1 MLKKIL
7 IANRGEIAVRIIRA
21 CRELGIRTVAVYSE
35 IDKNSLHKEL
45 ADEAVCIGPAPS
57 NKSYLNVKA
66 IIEAACLTGCDGIH
80 PGYGFLSENSS
91 FAKMCDEIGIKFIG
105 PTYKMIELMGNK
117 SKAKETMKNAGV
129 PVVPGSDGLVDNVLE
144 AIKVALR
151 IGYPVILKAS
161 SGGGGKGIR
170 IAYNEKELVKFYDLV
185 RQEAKIS
192 FNDDSIY
199 IEKFIENPRHIEV
212 QVMADEH
219 GNVIHLGERDCTVQR
234 NNQKM
239 LEETPSGVITDKLRQ
254 KMGKIT
260 VNALKEIGYSNVGT
274 IEYLLDK
281 NKDFYFME
289 MNTRVQVEHPITE
302 AITGVDIIKEQL
314 RIASGEKMQY
324 KQDDIKFTG
333 HSLEARINAENP
345 YKNFMPCPG
354 EIKELHIPG
363 GNGVRID
370 TAIYPGYKI
379 PPTYDSMIA
388 KIIVHGKDRNES
400 IAKMKSA
407 LGEFVI
413 DGISTNIDFLY
424 KILEDEDFIN
434 NNYDTSFI
442 AKKFANNIK
451 NIQGEK

>member
-21 CRELGIRTVAVYSE
+21 CRELEIRTVAVYSE

-117 SKAKETMKNAGV
+117 SKAKETMKKAGV

-212 QVMADEH
+212 QVIADEH

-260 VNALKEIGYSNVGT
+260 VSALKEIGYSNVGT

-302 AITGVDIIKEQL
+302 TITGVDIIKEQL
-314 RIASGEKMQY
+314 RIASGEKLQY

-345 YKNFMPCPG
+345 YKNFMPCP
-354 EIKELHIPG
+354 EKIKELHIPG

-424 KILEDEDFIN
+424 KILEDEDFIS

-442 AKKFANNIK
+442 AQKYSNLQKDN
-451 NIQGEK
+451 

>member
-302 AITGVDIIKEQL
+302 TITGVDIIKEQL
-314 RIASGEKMQY
+314 RIASGEKLQY

-424 KILEDEDFIN
+424 KILEDEDFIS

-442 AKKFANNIK
+442 AKKFANK
-451 NIQGEK
+451 EKDNGNR